1 MRASSFFLAGFWMF
15 IVRSSLWKTLFTD
28 ASCRLPSKK
37 ACSYYSK
44 RAVLPAPPLAMSA
57 SIAWLPFF
65 SSESSARKSPPK
77 GSRNLKKKKIGAGDV
92 VEVDECYTS
101 GGKGGRKVARQGR
114 GLAGK
119 IAFAG
124 AIERHGRRVRI
135 ERIESASR
143 KNLTSFIVRN
153 VRRGATVHT
162 DSFKSYLD
170 VPKYGYTHCRV
181 NHFLTFKDRKSGACT
196 NMIESVW
203 SQMLCHWER
212 FRGGFRN
219 NLDLWIAEIEFR
231 IENNKNLPSALKR
244 VLRKKWNILILS

>member
-1 MRASSFFLAGFWMF
+1 MRASSFFSCLFWNVYCKTPLYEEHCLQMQVVDCQAKKLAPTIPNGQYCPRR
-15 IVRSSLWKTLFTD
+15 RSQ
-28 ASCRLPSKK
+28 CRRQSHDCHSFLPK
-37 ACSYYSK
+37 APRENRRRK
-44 RAVLPAPPLAMSA
+44 
-57 SIAWLPFF
+57 
-65 SSESSARKSPPK
+65 ARGIS
-77 GSRNLKKKKIGAGDV
+77 KKKIGAGDV

-143 KNLTSFIVRN
+143 ENLTSFICRN
-153 VRRGATVHT
+153 VRSGSTVHT

-244 VLRKKWNILILS
+244 ILRKK

>member
-1 MRASSFFLAGFWMF
+1 MKN
-15 IVRSSLWKTLFTD
+15 IVYRCKL
-28 ASCRLPSKK
+28 
-37 ACSYYSK
+37 
-44 RAVLPAPPLAMSA
+44 
-57 SIAWLPFF
+57 SIAKQKSLLLLFQTGSTARAAARNVGVNRMTAILFF
-65 SSESSARKSPPK
+65 RKLREKIAAERLAESQ
-77 GSRNLKKKKIGAGDV
+77 KKKIGAGDV

-135 ERIESASR
+135 ERIESANR
-143 KNLTSFIVRN
+143 ENLTSFIVRN
-153 VRRGATVHT
+153 VRRGSTVHT

-219 NLDLWIAEIEFR
+219 NLNLWIAEIEFR
-231 IENNKNLPSALKR
+231 IENNKNLPLALKR
-244 VLRKKWNILILS
+244 ILRKK